1 MATQA
6 ISPSPLETFEAQ
18 QDPACRRPSIGAAVA
33 VAERQL
39 WTCVHQRCCRQKVRR
54 AASPLLAQASS
65 AMEATLLSLLRQRPL
80 LAPKHHS
87 GQLLAHPLAPVASSA
102 MEAEVLPRLRQ
113 HLLLA
118 PRGRTAQ
125 PLAHPPTPGRHCL
138 HHCRSPQETPTTRAP
153 QHPSV
158 VAPPAAQVPTLPATV
173 PDLRRICRPASSK
186 PELPAQTD
194 YGTRTPPSRNLAPPP
209 SHEQTPAFWKS
220 DPACPSEVRHWPPEM
235 LSACGLAPTC
245 L

>member
-125 PLAHPPTPGRHCL
+125 PLAHP
-138 HHCRSPQETPTTRAP
+138 
-153 QHPSV
+153 
-158 VAPPAAQVPTLPATV
+158 
-173 PDLRRICRPASSK
+173 DLRRICRPASSK